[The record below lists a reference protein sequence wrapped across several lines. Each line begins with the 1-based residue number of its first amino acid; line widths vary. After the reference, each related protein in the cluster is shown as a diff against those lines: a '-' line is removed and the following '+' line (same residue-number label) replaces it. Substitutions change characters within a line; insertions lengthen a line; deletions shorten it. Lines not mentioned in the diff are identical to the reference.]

1 MKALILSP
9 HTDDAELG
17 CGGTISKLIEKGY
30 EIYVVIFSTCEKS
43 LPIGFESGTLKK
55 ESIDSLTSL
64 NISKD
69 NIIYLDYDVRL
80 FNYRRQDI
88 LDDIIKIKLSIE
100 PDMVFIPSVDD
111 YHQDHKTIA
120 EEGIRCFKNNC
131 TILSYEL
138 IWNNT
143 GFKNQ
148 LYFTLTEKNIE
159 DKIKSLSM
167 YKSQS
172 KRKYTSPEFIRSL
185 AKVRGIQNGVD
196 MAEAFEVIRIKM

>member
-1 MKALILSP
+1 MKVLILSP

-55 ESIDSLTSL
+55 ESTDSLTSL

-148 LYFTLTEKNIE
+148 LYFTLSEKNIE

-172 KRKYTSPEFIRSL
+172 NRKYTSPDFIRSL
-185 AKVRGIQNGVD
+185 AKVRGVQNGVE